1 MTSSRNDAPRSFAD
15 RFRVESRLGRG
26 GMGDVYKA
34 YDTVLERTVAVKTL
48 TPGRADPD
56 AVERLQR
63 EARACAR
70 LTHPDIVTIHDV
82 LQVDGSVCIVMEC
95 LEGDSL
101 EALEQFPRFCTLEAK
116 VGILIRILGALH
128 YAHGKGVV
136 HRDVKPRNVQLLPDG
151 SIKVLDFGVAHV
163 AGAETLTV
171 TGMMTGT
178 VHYASPEQLRAEDT
192 DAGTDIYSTGILAY
206 KILTRRRPFD
216 GDSVA
221 AVLAK
226 VLQEPLPAMGT
237 TWSETFP
244 EIERIVQR
252 ATAKRREDRYASAE
266 DMKSALTAFLA
277 ASRDALA
284 GGGAGAVSK
293 SERVVVEA
301 PEARALAE
309 TDDSAAGRHSGPP
322 VTAATDLG
330 PAARVDSG
338 WQSAATVLIGEA
350 GPVAG
355 TDGDARPVV
364 AEVSR
369 RLRGRLRVGGAGLAA
384 LIGVMLIAYS
394 WTSPGSPD
402 RAPVPDPALPTAAP
416 VGGVLRAGT
425 ATAGAPAADSP
436 ARGANEAMPPGEA
449 EVPRTLTAESV
460 RTGERSSPVAPAA
473 AGEGGRDSSA
483 RTDAVAASPPAGN
496 AAIAPAGT
504 PSRPAET
511 ARMPDP
517 TGGAKLLYYGPATGH
532 GDAVPAGSD
541 GSAPAA
547 FSGATVVNAGIRYR
561 VLRRASN
568 GEAVDV
574 APDTT
579 FQSGDR
585 IRFVF
590 EPNVEG
596 FLYVVQRGSTGR
608 WSMLLPHPLI
618 NGGQNAVAGF
628 AKVTIPPEGWFR
640 FDDTPGTEQ
649 VFVYLSKEP
658 VDTLPG
664 GARPVVTAQTVD
676 QPTVIELAN
685 SVRSRDLVFESED
698 TAAGAGPVAYVVN
711 QDGAGGPV
719 AWTVELH
726 HR

>member
-15 RFRVESRLGRG
+15 RFRVESQLGRG

-34 YDTVLERTVAVKTL
+34 YDTVLQRTVAVKTL
-48 TPGRADPD
+48 TPGRADLE
-56 AVERLQR
+56 AAERLQR

-136 HRDVKPRNVQLLPDG
+136 HRDVKPRNVQLLPNG

-284 GGGAGAVSK
+284 GGGAGTVSK
-293 SERVVVEA
+293 SERAVVEA
-301 PEARALAE
+301 PEARLW
-309 TDDSAAGRHSGPP
+309 RRP
-322 VTAATDLG
+322 AT
-330 PAARVDSG
+330 
-338 WQSAATVLIGEA
+338 
-350 GPVAG
+350 
-355 TDGDARPVV
+355 ARPEDTAVHR
-364 AEVSR
+364 SR
-369 RLRGRLRVGGAGLAA
+369 RRLISRRGRLRARMGMHVLWWRKVRGGCAAGSALAA
-384 LIGVMLIAYS
+384 WG
-394 WTSPGSPD
+394 W
-402 RAPVPDPALPTAAP
+402 
-416 VGGVLRAGT
+416 
-425 ATAGAPAADSP
+425 
-436 ARGANEAMPPGEA
+436 
-449 EVPRTLTAESV
+449 
-460 RTGERSSPVAPAA
+460 
-473 AGEGGRDSSA
+473 
-483 RTDAVAASPPAGN
+483 
-496 AAIAPAGT
+496 
-504 PSRPAET
+504 
-511 ARMPDP
+511 
-517 TGGAKLLYYGPATGH
+517 
-532 GDAVPAGSD
+532 
-541 GSAPAA
+541 
-547 FSGATVVNAGIRYR
+547 
-561 VLRRASN
+561 RR
-568 GEAVDV
+568 
-574 APDTT
+574 
-579 FQSGDR
+579 
-585 IRFVF
+585 
-590 EPNVEG
+590 
-596 FLYVVQRGSTGR
+596 
-608 WSMLLPHPLI
+608 
-618 NGGQNAVAGF
+618 
-628 AKVTIPPEGWFR
+628 
-640 FDDTPGTEQ
+640 
-649 VFVYLSKEP
+649 
-658 VDTLPG
+658 
-664 GARPVVTAQTVD
+664 
-676 QPTVIELAN
+676 
-685 SVRSRDLVFESED
+685 
-698 TAAGAGPVAYVVN
+698 
-711 QDGAGGPV
+711 
-719 AWTVELH
+719 
-726 HR
+726 